1 MLERILNAALAGEM
15 DAHLSLDERS
25 KGNRRNGK
33 MPKQVQTRYGGVTIE
48 TPRDRDG
55 SFDPQTDR
63 KRKTTPAEGMTAL
76 RDKGV
81 RDTLICCVLPLP
93 FAHCKTVQC
102 NSVPFLCT
110 ASSLRFPILE
120 MSHHPLSY
128 ERHCFTILYILFDI
142 PNITYLASHPF

>member
-1 MLERILNAALAGEM
+1 MNAALAGEM
-15 DAHLSLDERS
+15 GAYLSLDERS
-25 KGNRRNGK
+25 KGNRCNGK
-33 MPKQVQTRYGGVTIE
+33 MPKQVQTRYDRVTIE
-48 TPRDRDG
+48 TSRDRNG

-81 RDTLICCVLPLP
+81 RDTLICCVLSLS
-93 FAHCKTVQC
+93 FAYCKTVQC
-102 NSVPFLCT
+102 NSVLILCT

-120 MSHHPLSY
+120 MSHHPLSP
-128 ERHCFTILYILFDI
+128 ERQCFTILRILFDI

>member
-1 MLERILNAALAGEM
+1 MLERILNAALAGET

-63 KRKTTPAEGMTAL
+63 KRKTTPAESMTAL
-76 RDKGV
+76 RDKST
-81 RDTLICCVLPLP
+81 RDTLICCILSLS

-102 NSVPFLCT
+102 NSVPILCT
-110 ASSLRFPILE
+110 ASSLCFPIWK
-120 MSHHPLSY
+120 
-128 ERHCFTILYILFDI
+128 
-142 PNITYLASHPF
+142 